1 MGKLIYSAHVSLDGY
16 TRDASGNFDFTAP
29 DEEVHEFVNE
39 QEKTVGTYLFG
50 RKMYETMAV
59 WETWDTTTEPRA
71 VKDFATIW
79 SRAHKVVYSRGLHTV
94 GTRMTTIEREFVP
107 DEVRALKDASAED
120 LGIGGATIAGDAF
133 RAGLIDEVRLY
144 VSPIIVGGGL
154 RALPDDVRLELS
166 LLEERRFTAGVVY
179 SRYEVK
185 TGS

>member
-16 TRDASGNFDFTAP
+16 TKDATGNFDFTAP

-39 QEKTVGTYLFG
+39 REQGVGTYLFG
-50 RKMYETMAV
+50 RRMYETMAV

-71 VKDFATIW
+71 VKDFAIVW
-79 SRAHKVVYSRGLHTV
+79 SRARKVVYSRGLHSV

-120 LGIGGATIAGDAF
+120 LGIGGATIAAEAF
-133 RAGLIDEVRLY
+133 RTGLIDEVCLY

-154 RALPDDVRLELS
+154 RALPDDVRLDLT
-166 LLEERRFTAGVVY
+166 LIEERRFTAGVVY
-179 SRYEVK
+179 TRYELRPRP
-185 TGS
+185 